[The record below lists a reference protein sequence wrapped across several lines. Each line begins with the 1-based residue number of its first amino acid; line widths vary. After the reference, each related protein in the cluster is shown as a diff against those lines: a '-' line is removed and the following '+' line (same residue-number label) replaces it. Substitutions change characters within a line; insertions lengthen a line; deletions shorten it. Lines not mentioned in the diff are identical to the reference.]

1 MERDRKN
8 DHERK
13 GARPFLSCLT
23 IHPLSPCETGRSFAQ
38 SKQPGRLAAAV
49 FLAGLTVLTAEKIDT
64 VDLMDEDGPTCQSH
78 QQPQLSTRSSTSAVY
93 KIRIRS
99 EHVLVKRIGCL
110 QHRLKKPGDSPRVDA
125 ELREILD
132 DAFEI
137 FGLYRFHRQW

>member
-23 IHPLSPCETGRSFAQ
+23 IHPLSPCENGRS
-38 SKQPGRLAAAV
+38 L
-49 FLAGLTVLTAEKIDT
+49 
-64 VDLMDEDGPTCQSH
+64 
-78 QQPQLSTRSSTSAVY
+78 
-93 KIRIRS
+93 
-99 EHVLVKRIGCL
+99 HVLVKRIGCL